1 MVVQRKEE
9 LLMSDTVLNRVWIL
23 RQLLHPLNVVDAM
36 EFLRDKLAK
45 TESNREFVDSM
56 SA

>member
-1 MVVQRKEE
+1 MN
-9 LLMSDTVLNRVWIL
+9 DTVLNRVWIL

-36 EFLRDKLAK
+36 EFLRDKIAK
-45 TESNREFVDSM
+45 TETNREFIESM